1 MAVQEK
7 TMERWWMTECVP
19 ILLVLLE
26 LYHELHFRIPDAT
39 LLTLLATEE
48 LISET
53 APLSQMCHEKQYI

>member
-7 TMERWWMTECVP
+7 TMERRWMAECVP

-26 LYHELHFRIPDAT
+26 LYHELHFRIPDAA